1 MVRNGTE
8 AVGYHIPRDL
18 SASAVLFFYGF
29 KETWSQFELKNSI
42 YFLFCCFFSFVNC
55 IYNFVHL
62 LK

>member
-29 KETWSQFELKNSI
+29 KETWSQFELQNSI
-42 YFLFCCFFSFVNC
+42 YFLFCCFFFIC
-55 IYNFVHL
+55 ELYI
-62 LK
+62 